1 LLPAVSRRILVVDDN
16 RLNQV
21 VLEALLKKDGHNV
34 VLVSNGAQAVEAV
47 KAGGYDLVLMDMQ
60 MPVMNGVDSTLAI
73 RRLAGSVR
81 DIPIVAL
88 TANAMSEDVERCYN
102 AGMNDHLAK
111 PVDRELLRHAL
122 LVWGGER
129 RAAAM

>member
-1 LLPAVSRRILVVDDN
+1 MVLV
-16 RLNQV
+16 
-21 VLEALLKKDGHNV
+21 ALLKKDGHAV
-34 VLVSNGAQAVEAV
+34 AVVSNGAQAVEAV
-47 KAGGYDLVLMDMQ
+47 KTGGFDLVLMDMQ

-73 RRLAGSVR
+73 RQLAGAVR

-88 TANAMSEDVERCYN
+88 TANAMSEDVQRCYN
-102 AGMNDHLAK
+102 AGMNDHLSK

-129 RAAAM
+129 RAAAL